1 MIPRREK
8 EINFE
13 LSRTSWIG
21 WTLPAILI
29 HEILQG
35 VDDNSVALAKMLLT
49 NIVLL
54 LVADDLVVDEV
65 PLVEPDIL
73 VEARAV
79 VDGSR
84 LVAVV
89 VPLAGGV
96 ELVDGVLG
104 RGEGDGDSAPAAVR
118 DREPTG
124 EDVPAHGNQIQE
136 S

>member
-89 VPLAGGV
+89 VPLAGSVETRLTGV
-96 ELVDGVLG
+96 IEPEEDI
-104 RGEGDGDSAPAAVR
+104 SA
-118 DREPTG
+118 
-124 EDVPAHGNQIQE
+124 I
-136 S
+136 